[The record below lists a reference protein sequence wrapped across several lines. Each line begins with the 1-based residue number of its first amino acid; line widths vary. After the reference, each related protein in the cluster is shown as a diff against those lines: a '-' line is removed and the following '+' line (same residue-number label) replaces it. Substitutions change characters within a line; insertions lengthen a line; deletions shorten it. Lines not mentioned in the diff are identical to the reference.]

1 MTKRNKIVLF
11 SSIFLALCVIIGLI
25 SNLKYTL
32 TDDSINIRSLV
43 LIGILLL
50 LSIISIPVVYFGKVH
65 KSKFEKLLS
74 DEYFQKY
81 EIIRD
86 AVMNSQLSN
95 IAKKEIKEDVL
106 DMLISSQKSGRKA
119 EDIIGNP
126 ETFFRSILLA
136 YAKPGRLTVL
146 SVIDGIVYF
155 SFLILGASIIL
166 WFEQAS
172 RSLFEIGIDI
182 SMLTFFFIIS
192 FILIPI
198 TKKLT
203 STRNYWMFL
212 SPIGFGLAFV
222 LFAEI
227 IRRFF
232 YDIEIIRLLLDGTV
246 RMVPNIIILIL
257 YIILIPVALF
267 FKSYIRKRLLR
278 TID

>member
-50 LSIISIPVVYFGKVH
+50 LSIISIPVVYFGKVR
-65 KSKFEKLLS
+65 KSKFERLLS

-86 AVMNSQLSN
+86 AVMNSQLTN

-126 ETFFRSILLA
+126 ETFSKNILLA
-136 YAKPGRLTVL
+136 YAKPGRLPVL

-192 FILIPI
+192 FILIPV
-198 TKKLT
+198 TRKLT

-212 SPIGFGLAFV
+212 LPIGFGLVFV

-232 YDIEIIRLLLDGTV
+232 YDNEIIRQLLDGTV
-246 RMVPNIIILIL
+246 RMVPNIFILII
-257 YIILIPVALF
+257 YIILISVALF
-267 FKSYIRKRLLR
+267 LKSYIRRWLLR